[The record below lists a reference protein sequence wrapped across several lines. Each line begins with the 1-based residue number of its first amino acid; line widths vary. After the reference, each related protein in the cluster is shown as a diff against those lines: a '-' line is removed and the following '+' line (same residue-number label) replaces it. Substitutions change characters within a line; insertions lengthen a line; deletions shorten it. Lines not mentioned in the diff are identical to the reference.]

1 MIAAAVAI
9 RMVRSPG
16 LAENAIAPCAWNRS
30 WPRMVSRFLR
40 TYEIESVSASPFKS
54 QTHGGFPKMPD
65 VSFTAI
71 DHVQLAMPPGGE
83 DEARHF
89 YGDILGMVD

>member
-1 MIAAAVAI
+1 
-9 RMVRSPG
+9 
-16 LAENAIAPCAWNRS
+16 
-30 WPRMVSRFLR
+30 
-40 TYEIESVSASPFKS
+40 
-54 QTHGGFPKMPD
+54 MPD